1 MRFLFTFALLA
12 ALLECAPAAFAQAN
26 RTSTITV
33 EQPWARATPAGA
45 LTGVAYMTLE
55 NKTNAADRLTGI
67 SSNVA
72 AQVQIHEMALVDGV
86 MQMRQVAAGL
96 PIPAGGSVLLK
107 PSSYHVML
115 IGLKRPLV
123 AGETFPLTLT
133 FANAGNI
140 SIAVP
145 VEAMGAMRSDT
156 GDIGRGDTG
165 RMGGG
170 SGDNKSQ
177 GGMGTMEMK

>member
-1 MRFLFTFALLA
+1 MRSLFIFGLFVALIA
-12 ALLECAPAAFAQAN
+12 SAPVAFAQGNEA
-26 RTSTITV
+26 SIDI

-45 LTGVAYMTLE
+45 LTGVVYMTLK
-55 NKTNAADRLTGI
+55 NKTNTADRLIGA

-72 AQVQIHEMALVDGV
+72 AQVQIHEMAVVDGI
-86 MQMRQVAAGL
+86 MQMRQVAGGL
-96 PIPAGGSVLLK
+96 VIAAGGSVILK

-123 AGETFPLTLT
+123 AGETLPLTLT

-140 SIAVP
+140 SVTVP
-145 VEAMGAMRSDT
+145 VQAMGAMQSHTDET
-156 GDIGRGDTG
+156 DH
-165 RMGGG
+165 MGG
-170 SGDNKSQ
+170 SGGDKSQ